1 MKVALYAR
9 VSSEKQ
15 DVDLSISAQLKA
27 LRKYAQENNHQVAAE
42 FVDEAETGRT
52 SARPEFKKMISTA
65 RRSDKPFDLIL
76 VYKYSRFARNREDSI
91 VFKAMLK
98 KKGIQVISITEPFDD
113 TPTGRLLEAIIESL
127 DEFYSDNLGEEV
139 TRGMRESASR
149 GFYLSAKPPY
159 GYHKVRVK
167 DGGKERTRL
176 DLNPS
181 QTNIVQAIFN
191 DILNGRG
198 LIEIVRELNTRAIP
212 GPNDKGW
219 SKTGV
224 YGILNNEIYT
234 GTLVWGKN
242 SKRGLDPIRV
252 ENTCPAIVKRDIF
265 DRVQKMLRDRAPA
278 RVHPRRTSSRFLLS
292 GLTHCGYCGKALIG
306 RDAKSGKFSYY
317 VCGTLDKK
325 GAGACPSRYLSS
337 QKFEGLVVDKIKEH
351 ILTEDNLTRL
361 VSLVNEQM
369 DRASG
374 EYRDELKLISREEES
389 ISARLGRLYDAVET
403 GNINLDDLTPRIR
416 ELRNRQEQLLSR
428 RIELEAMM
436 SDRKVELADLST
448 VKDYASDLRQTL
460 DESPLSERRAF
471 IRSFVEDIVVTKK
484 EVQLNYTAP
493 LLPKGLSEERVG
505 VLPTVRYGGAVED
518 SNL

>member
-1 MKVALYAR
+1 MKVALYSR
-9 VSSEKQ
+9 VSSDRQ

-52 SARPEFKKMISTA
+52 SARPEFKKMISIA
-65 RRSDKPFDLIL
+65 RRLDKPFDLIL

-113 TPTGRLLEAIIESL
+113 TPTGRLFQGFIESM

-167 DGGKERTRL
+167 DGSKERTRL

-181 QTNIVQAIFN
+181 QMNTVQAIFN

-198 LIEIVRELNTRAIP
+198 LIEIVRELNARAVP
-212 GPNDKGW
+212 GPNNKGW
-219 SKTGV
+219 SKNGV

-234 GTLVWGKN
+234 GTLVWGRN
-242 SKRGLDPIRV
+242 SKRGLDPVRV
-252 ENTCPAIVKRDIF
+252 ENTCPVIVDRDTF
-265 DRVQKMLRDRAPA
+265 DRVQKMLHDRAPA
-278 RVHPRRTSSRFLLS
+278 RVHPRRMASRFLLS
-292 GLTHCGYCGKALIG
+292 GLTRCGYCGKALIG

-325 GAGACPSRYLSS
+325 GAGACPSRYLNSR
-337 QKFEGLVVDKIKEH
+337 KLEGLVVDKIKEH

-369 DRASG
+369 DGASG

-389 ISARLGRLYDAVET
+389 ISVRLDKLYDAVET
-403 GNINLDDLTPRIR
+403 GNISLDDLTPRIR
-416 ELRNRQEQLLSR
+416 ELRSRQEQLLSR
-428 RIELEAMM
+428 RIELEALM

-448 VKDYASDLRQTL
+448 VKDYASDLRHTL
-460 DESPLSERRAF
+460 DESPLSERKAF
-471 IRSFVEDIVVTKK
+471 IRSFVENIIVTK
-484 EVQLNYTAP
+484 EEAQLSYTIP
-493 LLPKGLSEERVG
+493 LLPKGLTEERAG
-505 VLPTVRYGGAVED
+505 VLPIVRYGGRYWT
-518 SNL
+518 